1 MRWTELEAA
10 IETAAWAEALELAL
24 QGWRERRH
32 AALADLVDLLA
43 PRIDAQAVRLARGAE
58 HAAFQE
64 AWLALAQGG
73 RAADM
78 GALLANI
85 ARSLPVQQRT
95 YWEAGT
101 MPVRHAPWLARLAEL
116 ERLPNDPRVATT
128 LFEIVYKAPWT
139 GGWGASD
146 TADIYDSTLALLGR
160 TGDERLLAPLR
171 TLLAAPVASR
181 QVVRAYLSS
190 AIPLAIATIEEVR
203 AKRRPLDEEETA
215 RCERLIDALGGR
227 LGRADPKPNDAPSE
241 DEAALLELVLV
252 DLEDDGPREVLSD
265 FWLERGD
272 PRGELV
278 TLQLRIARKAAT
290 EADEKAVRALLR
302 EHERS
307 WLGELALVTKSRVF
321 ARGFLDEVELL
332 QNAAAEPK
340 VWETAPLSPSLPTV
354 RTIHKGKANET
365 HYRRF
370 VLSPMARSLR
380 ELTVISKG
388 MLKEACARKG
398 PWPIEHLALAFMPDK
413 KVLDSIAQ
421 SIAFPRLTKVTL
433 GLTEGKVDKVL
444 ALAVPFTHARKL
456 QCVAVTPLRFYL
468 DTGPL
473 AAWLEAARGSLA
485 HVAAVELT
493 LQGGQSIIA
502 RPGKTGLRIELVT
515 EHLYFARSILPG
527 LRQVEQ
533 LVVRLPPGVTEPS
546 HREPDDAANV
556 LAALRTASLET
567 DEGWTRLLARSRRN
581 STTA

>member
-1 MRWTELEAA
+1 MRWKELEAA
-10 IETAAWAEALELAL
+10 IETTAWSEALELAL

-43 PRIDAQAVRLARGAE
+43 SRVTEEPVAARVADQGS
-58 HAAFQE
+58 FQE
-64 AWLALAQGG
+64 TWLALAEAG

-78 GALLANI
+78 GPLLASV
-85 ARSLPVQQRT
+85 ARSLPMPQRA

-101 MPVRHAPWLARLAEL
+101 MPVRYAPWLARLAAL
-116 ERLPNDPRVATT
+116 ERLPNDPRVATA
-128 LFEIVYKAPWT
+128 LFEIVHKAPWT
-139 GGWGASD
+139 GGWGTSD

-160 TGDERLLAPLR
+160 TGDERLLAPMR
-171 TLLAAPVASR
+171 TLHAAPVASR
-181 QVVRAYLSS
+181 QVVRTYL
-190 AIPLAIATIEEVR
+190 AEALPGAIASIEDAR
-203 AKRRPLDEEETA
+203 AKRRPLEEEEVA

-227 LGRADPKPNDAPSE
+227 LRRADASLRSAPSE
-241 DEAALLELVLV
+241 DEDALLELVLG

-278 TLQLRIARKAAT
+278 TLQLRAARKAAT

-302 EHERS
+302 EHERA

-340 VWETAPLSPSLPTV
+340 VWESAPLSPSLATV

-388 MLKEACARKG
+388 MLAEACGRAA
-398 PWPIEHLALAFMPDK
+398 PWPIQHLALAFMPDK
-413 KVLDSIAQ
+413 KVLDSIVR
-421 SIAFPRLTKVTL
+421 STAFPRLTKVTL

-444 ALAVPFTHARKL
+444 ALAAPFTHARKL
-456 QCVAVTPLRFYL
+456 QCIAVTPLRFYL
-468 DTGPL
+468 ETGPL

-502 RPGKTGLRIELVT
+502 RAGKTGLRVELVT
-515 EHLYFARSILPG
+515 EHLYFGRSILPG

-533 LVVRLPPGVTEPS
+533 LVLRLPQGVGEPS

-556 LAALRTASLET
+556 LAALRPASLET

-581 STTA
+581 TTTA